1 MTDWGEPAPPPPD
14 PSAPPTPPGFGSPLG
29 PVGPPPGHGRRRL
42 ALVLVAVVA
51 VLAGSGGGVLI
62 AKTTGSHGG
71 HSTASATSAPTT
83 SSPATA
89 STTPPSTTA
98 TVSGALAAQVH
109 QVEAAV
115 ERLRQLRF
123 LRGVPVTVESPQKM
137 AAQLLKEINADTN
150 DARLQ
155 DLDRALELLGELPP
169 HTDLPKLL
177 RAVQTE
183 SVLGFYVPGKQPA
196 KGRLYVRSNNGLD
209 PYARFVLSHELTHA
223 VTDQHYDLTRGDR
236 LDAPGKDDQS
246 TAFTALLEG
255 DATVTMGIYH
265 DQVLTS
271 AEQADAD
278 RVGAAQTTAQLDAAP
293 AALRESLLFPY
304 EAGVAF
310 VRALYQRGGWAA
322 VDRAYL
328 DPPTSSE
335 QILHP
340 EKYLGPRDQP
350 KPVVVPDLSRSL
362 GSGWHSATV
371 AGWGE
376 FDVRL
381 MLESTLGVATA
392 ERAAAGWGGG
402 ELRSFQDGT
411 KTAVALRTVWD
422 SAAEASEY
430 CGLLANWAT
439 SRFGAPVAASGRRW
453 ATSGQQTALVCRGTA
468 ATWLSAPDGPSLDRL
483 TAGIGTT

>member
-1 MTDWGEPAPPPPD
+1 MTDWGEPAPPPD
-14 PSAPPTPPGFGSPLG
+14 PSASPTPPQPQPQRG
-29 PVGPPPGHGRRRL
+29 PVEPPSGHGRRRL
-42 ALVLVAVVA
+42 VLVLVAVALVA
-51 VLAGSGGGVLI
+51 ASGGGVLI
-62 AKTTGSHGG
+62 AKTSGPHGQG
-71 HSTASATSAPTT
+71 HAATPATSAPATT
-83 SSPATA
+83 APATA
-89 STTPPSTTA
+89 STTAPPATA

-123 LRGVPVTVESPQKM
+123 VRGVPVVVESPQKM

-155 DLDRALELLGELPP
+155 DLDRALETLGELPP

-183 SVLGFYVPGKQPA
+183 SVLGFYVPGKAPA
-196 KGRLYVRSNNGLD
+196 KGRLYVRSANGLD

-246 TAFTALLEG
+246 TAYTALLEG
-255 DATVTMGIYH
+255 DATVMMGRYH
-265 DQVLTS
+265 DQVLTP

-278 RVGAAQTTAQLDAAP
+278 RVGAAQTTPRLDAAP
-293 AALRESLLFPY
+293 ASLRESLLFPY

-310 VRALYQRGGWAA
+310 VRALYARGGWAA

-340 EKYLGPRDQP
+340 EKYFGTRDQP
-350 KPVVVPDLSRSL
+350 KPVVVPDLSGSL
-362 GSGWHSATV
+362 GSGWRSATV

-381 MLESTLGVATA
+381 MLEGTLGVATA

-402 ELRSFQDGT
+402 ELRSFQDGA

-422 SAAEASEY
+422 SSAEASEY

-439 SRFGAPVAASGRRW
+439 SHFGAPTAASGRRW
-453 ATSGQQTALVCRGTA
+453 AGSGQQTTLMCRGTA